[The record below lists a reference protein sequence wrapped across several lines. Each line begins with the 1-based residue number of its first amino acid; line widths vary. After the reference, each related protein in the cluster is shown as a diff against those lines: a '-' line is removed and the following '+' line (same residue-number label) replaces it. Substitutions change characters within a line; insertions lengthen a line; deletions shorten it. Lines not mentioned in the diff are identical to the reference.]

1 MIYLLQVCESM
12 ERFMSELK
20 TKGENKPRVIKL
32 SDISKKAGTYNE
44 FTEEVWQRNEY
55 EKEVIEV
62 GKFLLHPEWL
72 LQVT

>member
-1 MIYLLQVCESM
+1 MIYLLQAFESM

-20 TKGENKPRVIKL
+20 TKGENKPRGIKL

-44 FTEEVWQRNEY
+44 EVLERNEY

-62 GKFLLHPEWL
+62 GKFLLQPEWL
-72 LQVT
+72 LQVTYKN